1 MTSEGPL
8 IFLTAGESSGDAIG
22 ARLMAGLKQRTG
34 GTVRFAGVGGPMM
47 EGEGLQSLFAMEEL
61 SVMGFLEVLP
71 HARRLK
77 RRIAETAAAID
88 RAGPAALV
96 TIDSPGFSKR
106 VVDRLQDFVG
116 PKIHYVAP
124 TVWAWK
130 PKRVHAFKQR
140 YDRLLCLLPFEPPY
154 FEAVGLD
161 APFVGHPVLESGADR
176 GDGAG
181 YRRARG
187 LADDAPLVCVL
198 PGSRR
203 GEVRRL
209 LPIFREAIARLHASR
224 PGLAAAL
231 PTVRY
236 LADEIEAAVADW
248 PVPVEVVRDPR
259 CKYDVM
265 TAANAALA
273 ASGTVAL
280 ELALARTP
288 TVIAYRLNP
297 LTYWAIDRMT
307 SVDHVHLCNIMA
319 RREIV
324 PERLQDRCRPDVLAG
339 DLAGFLDGGGREQE
353 AALKPYLQR
362 LAPPQGLPSLAAA
375 DAVLDSLAREAGI
388 AAQA

>member
-1 MTSEGPL
+1 MAGDGPL

-22 ARLMAGLKQRTG
+22 ARLMAGLKERTG
-34 GTVRFAGVGGPMM
+34 GAVRFAGVGGPMM
-47 EGEGLQSLFAMEEL
+47 EAQGLTSLFPMEEL

-77 RRIAETAAAID
+77 RRIAETAAAVD
-88 RAGPAALV
+88 AAAPAALV

-106 VVDRLQDFVG
+106 MVDRLSGFTG

-154 FEAVGLD
+154 FETVGLD

-176 GDGAG
+176 GDGPG
-181 YRRARG
+181 YRKARG
-187 LADDAPLVCVL
+187 LAADAPLLCVL

-209 LPIFREAIARLHASR
+209 LPIFRETIARLAEGR
-224 PGLAAAL
+224 PGLAVAL

-259 CKYDVM
+259 RKYDVM
-265 TAANAALA
+265 AAANAALA

-297 LTYWAIDRMT
+297 ITYWAIDRMT

-324 PERLQDRCRPDVLAG
+324 PERLQGRCRPEVLAA

-353 AALKPYLQR
+353 AALRPYLQR

-375 DAVLDSLAREAGI
+375 DAVLSVLAPGCGGA
-388 AAQA
+388 